1 MRLVRY
7 CVLVASLLT
16 AAVSFAQK
24 EDWLPVTPQDLQMKE
39 VPGQPGASA
48 VRLYYANYIDDNLST
63 EFNYY
68 RIKILTSAALTPPN
82 SYADVQI
89 EMLPGVTI
97 SDLKARTIKPD
108 GSIVDFIGKPFEKT
122 IFKGRGLK
130 AVAKAFTLP
139 EVSVGSI
146 VEYKYKLSYLNSPF
160 FSFSTDV
167 WVMQS
172 NLYTVK
178 EHLYFK
184 PFEGGGGRGYW
195 EEGGAQVASVSSNLK
210 QQPKSKGNNFELE
223 LQDIPAFEAE
233 EFMPPEN
240 NYKPVTRFFYTRIGN
255 TTADKGWQELAK
267 NRYEDVETFLSKNKG
282 VKEAA
287 AATIGDETEPGM
299 KLRKLYEKAQ
309 QLRNLTY
316 ERDRTKEE
324 AKKENLKGNTGVSD
338 VLKRGYGGDDEIT
351 LAFVAMARAAGFDVA
366 VLQAGN
372 RKEGFFNK
380 EWTSLSQL
388 DTMVALVNVGG
399 AELYLEPGAKFC
411 PYGMVRWTH
420 TGSDALK
427 LEKKGGAFVK
437 IPTNKYD
444 KAVTHRSA
452 VVSVAENG
460 DLKGE
465 ITLEFKGL
473 EALEHR
479 LDAIDEDE
487 AGRKKSLED
496 ELFDSLPKEA
506 SVKAVDVQ
514 GWNAT
519 DDPLVAKFH
528 VEIPSYASIAGKRL
542 LIPSYLFRVKQN
554 AAFKQNERKY
564 PVYFPYPFSET
575 DEVSIKV
582 PAGFSVESVPGEQEA
597 RLSYAGYQSVSNF
610 DGSQLLTQR
619 QLLFNAFYIDLS
631 RYAEVKGFFN
641 KVQTGDEQQAILQ
654 NKNAGAQK
662 GN

>member
-1 MRLVRY
+1 MRFVRY
-7 CVLVASLLT
+7 CVLIVSLLT

-24 EDWLPVTPQDLQMKE
+24 EDWLPVTPQDLQMKD

-48 VRLYYANYIDDNLST
+48 VRLYYANYIDDNVFT

-68 RIKILTSAALTPPN
+68 RTKILTDVGKK
-82 SYADVQI
+82 YADVQI
-89 EMLPGVTI
+89 EMPPGVTI
-97 SDLKARTIKPD
+97 SDLKARTIRPD
-108 GSIVDFIGKPFEKT
+108 GSIVDFTGKPFEKT
-122 IFKGRGLK
+122 IFKSRGLK
-130 AVAKAFTLP
+130 AVAKAFTMP

-146 VEYKYKLSYLNSPF
+146 VEYKYKLNYENSPF
-160 FSFSTDV
+160 YFFTTDL

-172 NLYTVK
+172 DLYTVK

-184 PFEGGGGRGYW
+184 PFEGGSGKYYW
-195 EEGGAQVASVSSNLK
+195 EGAQIASVSSNLK
-210 QQPKSKGNNFELE
+210 QQPRSKGNNWELE
-223 LQDIPAFEAE
+223 LQNIPAFETE

-240 NYKPVTRFFYTRIGN
+240 NYKPLTRFFYTRIGN
-255 TTADKGWQELAK
+255 TTADKEWQELAK
-267 NRYEDVETFLSKNKG
+267 DRYEEVEAFLSKNKG

-287 AATIGDETEPGM
+287 AAAIGDETEPGM
-299 KLRKLYEKAQ
+299 KLRKLYERAQ
-309 QLRNLTY
+309 QLRNLSY
-316 ERDRTKEE
+316 ERERTKEE
-324 AKKENLKGNTGVSD
+324 AKKENLKGNTGVAD
-338 VLKRGYGGDDEIT
+338 VLKRGYGGDDQIT

-366 VLQAGN
+366 VVQAGN

-380 EWTSLSQL
+380 QWTSLSQL
-388 DTMVALVNVGG
+388 DTMLALVNVGG
-399 AELYLEPGAKFC
+399 TELYLEPGAKFC
-411 PYGMVRWTH
+411 PYGMVRWIH

-427 LEKKGGAFVK
+427 LAKKGGDFIKV
-437 IPTNKYD
+437 PTNKYD

-452 VVSVAENG
+452 VASLSENG

-465 ITLEFKGL
+465 VTLEFKGL

-487 AGRKKSLED
+487 PGRKKSLED
-496 ELFDSLPKEA
+496 ELSDSLPNGA

-528 VEIPSYASIAGKRL
+528 VEIPAYASLAGKRF
-542 LIPSYLFRVKQN
+542 IVPSYLFRVKQN

-564 PVYFPYPFSET
+564 PVYFPYPFSEN
-575 DEVSIKV
+575 DEVSIKL
-582 PAGFSVESVPGEQEA
+582 PAGFSVESVPSEQEA
-597 RLSYAGYQSVSNF
+597 RLPYAGYQSVFNF

-641 KVQTGDEQQAILQ
+641 KVQSGDEQQAILQ
-654 NKNAGAQK
+654 NKNAGAK

>member
-7 CVLVASLLT
+7 CVLIVSLLT

-39 VPGQPGASA
+39 VPGQPGAAA
-48 VRLYYANYIDDNLST
+48 VRLYYANYIDDNIFT
-63 EFNYY
+63 EFTYQ
-68 RIKILTSAALTPPN
+68 RIKILTSAGLVPTKT
-82 SYADVQI
+82 YADVQI
-89 EMLPGVTI
+89 EMPPGVTI
-97 SDLKARTIKPD
+97 SDLKARTIRPD
-108 GSIVDFIGKPFEKT
+108 GSIVDFTGKPFEKT

-130 AVAKAFTLP
+130 AAAKAFTLP

-146 VEYKYKLSYLNSPF
+146 VEYKYKLNYENSPF
-160 FSFSTDV
+160 FFFSTDL

-172 NLYTVK
+172 DLYTVK

-184 PFEGGGGRGYW
+184 PFEGNGGRYSW
-195 EEGGAQVASVSSNLK
+195 VEGGAQVASVSSNLK
-210 QQPKSKGNNFELE
+210 QQPKSKGNNWELE
-223 LQDIPAFEAE
+223 LQNIPAFETE

-240 NYKPVTRFFYTRIGN
+240 NYLPITRFFYTRIGN
-255 TTADKGWQELAK
+255 TTADKEWQEIAK
-267 NRYEDVETFLSKNKG
+267 DRNEEVEAFLSKNKG

-287 AATIGDETEPGM
+287 AAAIGDETEPGM
-299 KLRKLYEKAQ
+299 KLRKLYERAQ
-309 QLRNLTY
+309 QLRNLSY
-316 ERDRTKEE
+316 ERERTKEE
-324 AKKENLKGNTGVSD
+324 AKKENLKGNTGVAD
-338 VLKRGYGGDDEIT
+338 VLKRGYGSDDEIT
-351 LAFVAMARAAGFDVA
+351 LVFVAMARAAGIEVA
-366 VLQAGN
+366 VVQAGN
-372 RKEGFFNK
+372 RREGFFNMN
-380 EWTSLSQL
+380 WTAISQL
-388 DTMVALVNVGG
+388 DTIVALVNVAGT
-399 AELYLEPGAKFC
+399 ELYLEPGAKFC

-420 TGSDALK
+420 TGTDALK

-473 EALEHR
+473 DALQHR

-496 ELFDSLPKEA
+496 ELSDSLPNGA

-519 DDPLVAKFH
+519 EDPLVAKFQ
-528 VEIPSYASIAGKRL
+528 VEIPSYASAAGKRF
-542 LIPSYLFRVKQN
+542 IVPSYLFRVKQN

-564 PVYFPYPFSET
+564 PVYFPYPFSEN

-582 PAGFSVESVPGEQEA
+582 PAGFSVESVPSGQEA
-597 RLSYAGYQSVSNF
+597 RLPYAGYQSVFSF
-610 DGSQLLTQR
+610 DGSQLIMQR
-619 QLLFNAFYIDLS
+619 QLLFNAFYIELS
-631 RYAEVKGFFN
+631 RYAEVKGFFT

-654 NKNAGAQK
+654 NKNAK